1 LTTAP
6 AIPHSTAHVTP
17 DSVEYFVQSYG
28 DLLFDLCESVLVSP
42 MNAQIAFRSI
52 LKKLRAGRRRSNFQA
67 YERSLVLRIACDLL
81 LKFCREYGHH
91 ISPEEQIKL
100 DSNSSV
106 KIRFKEF
113 ESYFHRLMPED
124 QLLLL
129 LKDKLAI
136 PYSEISVAMSIP
148 EGSLKI
154 RRQQALRALE
164 EWLWKTK

>member
-1 LTTAP
+1 MTRGTS
-6 AIPHSTAHVTP
+6 I
-17 DSVEYFVQSYG
+17 EYFVQSYG
-28 DLLFDLCESVLVSP
+28 DLLFDLCESILVSP
-42 MNAQIAFRSI
+42 INAQIAFGSI
-52 LKKLRAGRRRSNFQA
+52 LKKIRAGRRLHKFKT
-67 YERSLVLRIACDLL
+67 YERSWVLRIACDLL

-106 KIRFKEF
+106 KTRFKEF
-113 ESYFHRLMPED
+113 DSYFHRLMPED
-124 QLLLL
+124 QILLL
-129 LKDKLAI
+129 LKDKLNI

-164 EWLWKTK
+164 EWLWNTK

>member
-1 LTTAP
+1 MTP
-6 AIPHSTAHVTP
+6 ANSI
-17 DSVEYFVQSYG
+17 EYFIQSYG

-52 LKKLRAGRRRSNFQA
+52 LKKIRAGRRLHKFRT
-67 YERSLVLRIACDLL
+67 YERNWVLRIACDLL
-81 LKFCREYGHH
+81 LKFSREFGHH
-91 ISPEEQIKL
+91 VSPEEQIKL

-113 ESYFHRLMPED
+113 DSYFHRLMPED

-129 LKDKLAI
+129 LKDKLEI

-148 EGSLKI
+148 EGSLKV

-164 EWLWKTK
+164 EWLWNSK

>member
-1 LTTAP
+1 LN
-6 AIPHSTAHVTP
+6 P
-17 DSVEYFVQSYG
+17 DNSIEYFVQSYG
-28 DLLFDLCESVLVSP
+28 DILFDLCESILVSP

-52 LKKLRAGRRRSNFQA
+52 LKKIRAGRRLNKFKI
-67 YERSLVLRIACDLL
+67 YERSWVLRIACDLL
-81 LKFCREYGHH
+81 LKFCSEYGHH
-91 ISPEEQIKL
+91 VSAEEQIKL

-106 KIRFKEF
+106 KVRFKEF
-113 ESYFHRLMPED
+113 DSYFHRLMPED

-129 LKDKLAI
+129 LKDKLGI

-164 EWLWKTK
+164 EWLWKSK

>member
-1 LTTAP
+1 MTRGTS
-6 AIPHSTAHVTP
+6 I
-17 DSVEYFVQSYG
+17 EYFVQSYG
-28 DLLFDLCESVLVSP
+28 DLLFDLCESILVSP
-42 MNAQIAFRSI
+42 INAQIAFRSI
-52 LKKLRAGRRRSNFQA
+52 LKKIRTGRRLHKFKT
-67 YERSLVLRIACDLL
+67 YERSWVLRIACDLL

-106 KIRFKEF
+106 KTRFKEF
-113 ESYFHRLMPED
+113 DSYFHRLMPED
-124 QLLLL
+124 QILLL
-129 LKDKLAI
+129 LKDKLNI

-164 EWLWKTK
+164 EWLWNTK